1 MRLEIVTESTADVFL
16 TDTENETFPP
26 GSGSEVGSAVFVT
39 RIELGVSLSLFV
51 TVQVFVS
58 PSAIEP
64 LQSGEN
70 EPV

>member
-1 MRLEIVTESTADVFL
+1 MIVTESTADVFF
-16 TDTENETFPP
+16 TETEKEAFPP
-26 GSGSEVGSAVFVT
+26 GSGSDVGFAVFVT
-39 RIELGVSLSLFV
+39 RIELGVSLSEFV

-64 LQSGEN
+64 EQSVEN

>member
-1 MRLEIVTESTADVFL
+1 MIETESTADVFF
-16 TDTENETFPP
+16 TDTENEALPP

-64 LQSGEN
+64 LQPAEN
-70 EPV
+70 APV